1 MGECGWTT
9 ALTDYCWNTASEH
22 LRIIR
27 RDTHLK
33 TTFQNILARSAGIA
47 GVAVLALLAGCGSQ
61 KTDPAQGA
69 PGGAKITVPVEVAPV
84 QKGALS
90 VGRSYSAT
98 LEGQEQANIVPKIS
112 ERIAAVHVHVG
123 MTVPANRLILTLDK
137 AGASSQFFQAE
148 AGYRN
153 AEKTLE
159 RMKSLYAEGAV
170 SLQTL
175 DATQTAYDVA
185 RANYVSAR
193 SVVELTTPIAGVV
206 TAVNANIGDLA
217 APGAALATVAK
228 IDRMK
233 AILNLNETDVTAIAI
248 GQKVSITSEAR
259 PDLTVQ
265 GSIVQISRSADVR
278 SRSFEVK
285 AMFTNTP
292 DRWFRPGMF
301 AKVRLQ
307 VSTGGAALSVPNLA
321 IQTDG
326 ITSKVFVV
334 KDGRAYQRAVEVGIS
349 DGERTVILNGVLPA
363 DSVATIGINNVRDSS
378 YVIVTQQ
385 AGSR

>member
-1 MGECGWTT
+1 
-9 ALTDYCWNTASEH
+9 
-22 LRIIR
+22 
-27 RDTHLK
+27 
-33 TTFQNILARSAGIA
+33 
-47 GVAVLALLAGCGSQ
+47 
-61 KTDPAQGA
+61 
-69 PGGAKITVPVEVAPV
+69 
-84 QKGALS
+84 
-90 VGRSYSAT
+90 
-98 LEGQEQANIVPKIS
+98 
-112 ERIAAVHVHVG
+112 
-123 MTVPANRLILTLDK
+123 LILTLDK

-292 DRWFRPGMF
+292 DGWFRPGMF

-307 VSTGGAALSVPNLA
+307 VSTGSAALSVPNLA

>member
-1 MGECGWTT
+1 M
-9 ALTDYCWNTASEH
+9 
-22 LRIIR
+22 
-27 RDTHLK
+27 K
-33 TTFQNILARSAGIA
+33 TTVQIILARGA
-47 GVAVLALLAGCGSQ
+47 GVAGVVVLALLAGCGSQ
-61 KTDPAQGA
+61 KTDPARDGA
-69 PGGAKITVPVEVAPV
+69 GEAKITVPVEVAAV

-90 VGRSYSAT
+90 VGRTYSAT

-112 ERIAAVHVHVG
+112 ERIAGVHVHVG

-148 AGYRN
+148 AGFRN
-153 AEKTLE
+153 AGKSLD

-185 RANYVSAR
+185 RANYVAAR
-193 SVVELTTPIAGVV
+193 SMVELTTPIAGVV
-206 TAVNANIGDLA
+206 TAVNVNVGDLA
-217 APGAALATVAK
+217 APGAVLATVAK
-228 IDRMK
+228 TERMK
-233 AILNLNETDVTAIAI
+233 AIFNLNETDVTALAI
-248 GQKVSITSEAR
+248 GQTVRITSEAR
-259 PDLTVQ
+259 PDLSVK

-285 AMFTNTP
+285 ALFANTP

-301 AKVRLQ
+301 ASVHVQ
-307 VSTGGAALSVPNLA
+307 TSSNAAVLMVPNTA

-326 ITSKVFVV
+326 ITSRVFVV
-334 KDGRAYQRAVEVGIS
+334 KDGRAYQRMVQVGMS
-349 DGERTVILNGVLPA
+349 DGERTAILQGVLPA
-363 DSVATIGINNVRDSS
+363 DSVATVGINNVRDSS

>member
-9 ALTDYCWNTASEH
+9 TLTDYRWNTANEH

-33 TTFQNILARSAGIA
+33 TTFQNILARSAGVA
-47 GVAVLALLAGCGSQ
+47 GVVVLALLAGCGSQ
-61 KTDPAQGA
+61 KTDPAR
-69 PGGAKITVPVEVAPV
+69 GGSGDAKITVPVEVAAV
-84 QKGALS
+84 QKGSLS
-90 VGRSYSAT
+90 VGRTYSAT

-185 RANYVSAR
+185 RANYVAAR
-193 SVVELTTPIAGVV
+193 SMVELTSPIAGVV
-206 TAVNANIGDLA
+206 TAVNANVGDLA
-217 APGAALATVAK
+217 APGAVLATVAK
-228 IDRMK
+228 TERMK
-233 AILNLNETDVTAIAI
+233 AIFNLNETDVTALAI
-248 GQKVSITSEAR
+248 GQTVSIASEAR
-259 PDLTVQ
+259 PDLSVK

-285 AMFTNTP
+285 ALFANTP

-301 AKVRLQ
+301 VSAHLQ
-307 VSTGGAALSVPNLA
+307 VSSNAAVLMVPNTA

-326 ITSKVFVV
+326 ITSRVFVV
-334 KDGRAYQRAVEVGIS
+334 KDGRAYQRTVQVGMS
-349 DGERTVILNGVLPA
+349 DGERTAILQGVLPA
-363 DSVATIGINNVRDSS
+363 DSVATVGINNVRDSS
-378 YVIVTQQ
+378 YVIVIQQ

>member
-1 MGECGWTT
+1 VK
-9 ALTDYCWNTASEH
+9 NT
-22 LRIIR
+22 LQ
-27 RDTHLK
+27 T
-33 TTFQNILARSAGIA
+33 ILARAAGIV
-47 GVAVLALLAGCGSQ
+47 GLMVLALLAGCGSHENESG
-61 KTDPAQGA
+61 QGEA
-69 PGGAKITVPVEVAPV
+69 ENTKLAVPVDIAAV

-90 VGRSYSAT
+90 VARTYSAT

-112 ERIAAVHVHVG
+112 ERVAKVHVQVG
-123 MTVPANRLILTLDK
+123 TVVPANRLMLTLDK
-137 AGASSQFFQAE
+137 SGASSQFYQAE
-148 AGYRN
+148 ASFRN
-153 AEKTLE
+153 AEKSLA

-185 RANYVSAR
+185 QANYVAAR

-206 TAVNANIGDLA
+206 TAVNANVGDLVS
-217 APGAALATVAK
+217 PGAALATVAK

-233 AILNLNETDVTAIAI
+233 AIFSLNESDVTSLAI
-248 GQKVSITSEAR
+248 GQKITITSEAR
-259 PDLTVQ
+259 PDLSVQ

-285 AMFTNTP
+285 AMFTNTA

-307 VSTGGAALSVPNLA
+307 VGSGDGVLMVPNIA

-334 KDGRAYQRAVEVGIS
+334 KDGRAYQRLVEVGMS
-349 DGERTVILNGVLPA
+349 DGERTVILKGVSPTE
-363 DSVATIGINNVRDSS
+363 SVATVGINNVRDSS
-378 YVIVTQQ
+378 SVIVAQQ